1 MDDGNP
7 SGDDAEMMRVLAPE
21 VATGLPALFRGWARY
36 NRVANERLYAACAE
50 VDDAALRRD
59 TDASLGSI
67 LAILE
72 HVLAADRI
80 WMARLEGEGATTPKR
95 GLLEP
100 TFEALLP
107 LRRER
112 ERLDAAIESFF
123 ASAGPQFFAGEV
135 RSVDSRGREARDPVP
150 LAATHMFNH
159 QTHHR
164 GQAHALLRGARPK
177 SLTLDMHRILAP
189 LS

>member
-1 MDDGNP
+1 MDDANLP
-7 SGDDAEMMRVLAPE
+7 ADDMDMG
-21 VATGLPALFRGWARY
+21 VAAADAAAGLPQAFRGWARY

-50 VDDAALRRD
+50 VGDAALRRD

-80 WMARLEGEGATTPKR
+80 WMARLEGEGGPTPKR

-100 TFEALLP
+100 TFEELEP

-112 ERLDAAIESFF
+112 EAMDEAIEAFF
-123 ASAGPQFFAGEV
+123 ASAGAPFFAGVV

-164 GQAHALLRGARPK
+164 GQVHALLRAVRPK
-177 SLTLDMHRILAP
+177 GLKLDMHRILSP